1 MDTSKF
7 KFLEHVSDIYVAAY
21 GKTLEE
27 AFENA
32 ALAMFQSMTDVK
44 LVEPKIKVEVYV
56 EGEDEKALLYNWLEN
71 LLIRFG
77 SEGMLFS
84 KFKIYEISS
93 FPGGFRLKG
102 EAWGEQ
108 FNPEKHPSKVE
119 VKAVTYHSMEIGKED
134 DLIVVK
140 VLFDI

>member
-1 MDTSKF
+1 MNTPKF
-7 KFLEHVSDIYVAAY
+7 KIIEHVSDVYVAAY
-21 GKTLEE
+21 GKTMEE

-32 ALAMFQSMTDVK
+32 ALAMFQSMTDTD
-44 LVEPKIKVEVYV
+44 LVEPKIKVEVCV
-56 EGEDEKALLYNWLEN
+56 EEEDEKALLYSWLES
-71 LLIRFG
+71 LLIKFG
-77 SEGMLFS
+77 AEGMLFS
-84 KFKIYEISS
+84 KFKIYEIKR
-93 FPGGFRLKG
+93 FTGGFKLKG

-119 VKAVTYHSMEIGKED
+119 VKAVTYHSMEIEKEN